1 MSTRRSPLPMD
12 IRLMNWVSAML
23 LAGLLV
29 GLVAV
34 GDNGARWV
42 VIDCPC

>member
-29 GLVAV
+29 GLVAGV
-34 GDNGARWV
+34 GLSQ
-42 VIDCPC
+42 PCI